1 MDKKEILRKIEE
13 RTGNTMVS
21 TIGIEITDFGEEYL
35 CGKMPVDDRTKQPF
49 GLLHGGAS
57 VAFAE
62 TLGSM
67 GAGMHVDLEN
77 YSVVG
82 IEINSSHLKAMKE
95 GWVYGK
101 AVPIRIGRKIQVC
114 DKDIKDKKD
123 NISDEIESL
132 KEDLAEAN
140 DCLLYTSDAA
150 DE

>member
-1 MDKKEILRKIEE
+1 MDKKELLRKIEE
-13 RTGNTMVS
+13 RSGNTMVS

-101 AVPIRIGRKIQVC
+101 AVPIRIGRKIQVW
-114 DKDIKDKKD
+114 DIDIKDEKNNMVCKSRLTLAVIKK
-123 NISDEIESL
+123 
-132 KEDLAEAN
+132 N
-140 DCLLYTSDAA
+140 DK
-150 DE
+150 